1 MNREKRKR
9 KKRLPGNLRDQ
20 EKAEILDLNVRTKR
34 SRFQKRKKIIKDE
47 NMIFTS
53 KFKFVTVIYSK

>member
-53 KFKFVTVIYSK
+53 KFKFVTLIYSK

>member
-47 NMIFTS
+47 NKIFTS
-53 KFKFVTVIYSK
+53 KFKFVTLIYSK

>member
-1 MNREKRKR
+1 MNREKKKR
-9 KKRLPGNLRDQ
+9 KKRLPGNLQDQ

-47 NMIFTS
+47 NMIFKS